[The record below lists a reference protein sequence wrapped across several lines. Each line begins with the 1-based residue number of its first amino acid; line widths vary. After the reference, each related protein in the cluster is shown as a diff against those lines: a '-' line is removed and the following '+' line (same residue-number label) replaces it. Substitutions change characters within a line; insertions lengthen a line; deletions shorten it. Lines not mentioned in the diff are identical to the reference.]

1 MYIDLILVIKKKK
14 KKPLK
19 IKFSI
24 LFKKYLKQAFGK
36 MKWK

>member
-1 MYIDLILVIKKKK
+1 MYIDLILVFKKK

-19 IKFSI
+19 MKFSI

-36 MKWK
+36 MKRK